1 MPSTFRN
8 GTDLGDSLSGMQIK
22 ELIVL
27 EIREESKYVFLIVL
41 QVTLPEKI
49 STSTDKLFPWWH
61 PSLA

>member
-27 EIREESKYVFLIVL
+27 ETREESKYVFLIAL
-41 QVTLPEKI
+41 QVTLLEKI
-49 STSTDKLFPWWH
+49 STSTDKLFPWWRL
-61 PSLA
+61 SLA